1 MEDEGVPV
9 AGGPLLNG
17 DTIIEQMDEMRVK

>member
-17 DTIIEQMDEMRVK
+17 DTIIEQMDKMRVK

>member
-17 DTIIEQMDEMRVK
+17 DTIIEQMDEMRAK